1 MSAMAGHKT
10 RAGFSLLEMMIVI
23 GILGTAL
30 GGIAMIV
37 QTSGEAFSAGSSRML
52 LEGKG
57 NRSLARVTELLRSA
71 ERATLAPALN
81 APASAPTIDFRDCLG
96 PEVGGVAFGETQRI
110 RLDAAGDAVEWTE
123 DLGLPS
129 ERTLVICRGVP
140 DLLEGETLNNLDD
153 NAERPGR
160 RAGPVLRVR
169 GRRDDHPHDPGIRPP
184 GRGEHGPHVRGSRL
198 LQELDR

>member
-1 MSAMAGHKT
+1 MAGHET

-23 GILGTAL
+23 GILGIAL

-81 APASAPTIDFRDCLG
+81 APASAPTVDFRDCLG
-96 PEVGGVAFGETQRI
+96 AEVGGVAFGETQRI

-129 ERTLVICRGVP
+129 ERTVVICRGVP
-140 DLLEGETLNNLDD
+140 DLLEGEILNNLDD
-153 NAERPGR
+153 NANGLVDEPGLCFAFEDGAMTIR
-160 RAGPVLRVR
+160 MTLESDLAGGASTARTFE
-169 GRRDDHPHDPGIRPP
+169 G
-184 GRGEHGPHVRGSRL
+184 HVFCRN
-198 LQELDR
+198 